1 MVVYSSGVSERVLPI
16 LLQSFAK
23 YNFDIVNAR
32 VIRIN
37 AIHLESRPF
46 EIKKFNLKID
56 DHVGNDYVKFSSSSI
71 DFVNSCQKRRR
82 RSKNIFHC
90 WDV

>member
-37 AIHLESRPF
+37 AIRLESRPF
-46 EIKKFNLKID
+46 EIKKFNSKID
-56 DHVGNDYVKFSSSSI
+56 DHVDNNYVKFSSSSI

-82 RSKNIFHC
+82 SKNIFHC